1 MPGRRYV
8 DSLIEQACMS
18 TDNLAE
24 TYTCIVRDDR
34 PLAGILTRL
43 DALPIEWV
51 AFSDVHASKVGEL
64 WRSTRRAGLSLRDRA
79 CLAIAI
85 ERRLPLLAT
94 NRVWAGLGLPVEVTA
109 DPMSDGPDAEELAL
123 ASLTLGDLP
132 LLERFVR
139 AYYVEDGHEF
149 HEERQPAA
157 LAALAAG
164 DVALGRGWLVRH
176 RGQTVGYVVLT
187 RGFSIEAG
195 GCEGC
200 IDELY
205 LVPEVRGRGLGRR
218 VLALLEAE
226 AGRLGAR
233 RLFLEVERGNRAIA
247 LYRRAGFVD
256 HGRHLLS
263 KQLDAGA

>member
-1 MPGRRYV
+1 
-8 DSLIEQACMS
+8 MS
-18 TDNLAE
+18 
-24 TYTCIVRDDR
+24 
-34 PLAGILTRL
+34 AG
-43 DALPIEWV
+43 
-51 AFSDVHASKVGEL
+51 S
-64 WRSTRRAGLSLRDRA
+64 
-79 CLAIAI
+79 
-85 ERRLPLLAT
+85 ER
-94 NRVWAGLGLPVEVTA
+94 
-109 DPMSDGPDAEELAL
+109 EELAL
-123 ASLTLGDLP
+123 VPLTTGDLP

-157 LAALAAG
+157 LAALVAG

-176 RGQTVGYVVLT
+176 GGQTVGYVVLT
-187 RGFSIEAG
+187 QGFSIEAG

-226 AGRLGAR
+226 AGRLGVR
-233 RLFLEVERGNRAIA
+233 RLFLEVEHGNRAIA
-247 LYRRAGFVD
+247 LYRHAGFVD
-256 HGRHLLS
+256 HARYLLS

>member
-1 MPGRRYV
+1 
-8 DSLIEQACMS
+8 MS
-18 TDNLAE
+18 
-24 TYTCIVRDDR
+24 V
-34 PLAGILTRL
+34 
-43 DALPIEWV
+43 
-51 AFSDVHASKVGEL
+51 
-64 WRSTRRAGLSLRDRA
+64 
-79 CLAIAI
+79 
-85 ERRLPLLAT
+85 
-94 NRVWAGLGLPVEVTA
+94 
-109 DPMSDGPDAEELAL
+109 GPDAEELAL
-123 ASLTLGDLP
+123 ASLTVDDLP

-157 LAALAAG
+157 LAALVAG

-176 RGQTVGYVVLT
+176 GGQTVGYVVLT
-187 RGFSIEAG
+187 QGFSIEAG

-226 AGRLGAR
+226 AGRLGVR
-233 RLFLEVERGNRAIA
+233 RLFLEVEHGNRAIA
-247 LYRRAGFVD
+247 LYRHAGFVD
-256 HGRHLLS
+256 HARYLLS